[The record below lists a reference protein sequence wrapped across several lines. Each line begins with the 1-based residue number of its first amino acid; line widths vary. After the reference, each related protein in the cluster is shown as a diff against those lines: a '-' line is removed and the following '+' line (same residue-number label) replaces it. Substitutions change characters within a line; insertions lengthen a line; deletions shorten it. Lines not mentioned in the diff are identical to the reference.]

1 MLWLKICRSSL
12 PHYELRCLSLILMQT
27 AFCLGLA
34 ATIWT
39 KPTNAIALNL
49 ILHSLWCNSCS
60 KIISR
65 FGWLSCF
72 LRGFV
77 DGLEFKWN
85 DWKQEWKTL
94 PKAQRTRGLSSY
106 HSFWHKFWSNFNFR
120 NLNRLKL
127 KIFTKPSFQILDKI
141 QLRILAKPCAQS
153 RNKS

>member
-85 DWKQEWKTL
+85 DWKQEWKKTGTSWISCSQKPLCCIISTAAPEMPNKYNFLQIYKYKTFLVQNKLFYSRKCKL
-94 PKAQRTRGLSSY
+94 P
-106 HSFWHKFWSNFNFR
+106 H
-120 NLNRLKL
+120 
-127 KIFTKPSFQILDKI
+127 
-141 QLRILAKPCAQS
+141 
-153 RNKS
+153 

>member
-94 PKAQRTRGLSSY
+94 PKAQRTRGLSSSCQSNILRSY
-106 HSFWHKFWSNFNFR
+106 QKFKHKSWSHFIVRISPNHQ
-120 NLNRLKL
+120 L
-127 KIFTKPSFQILDKI
+127 KIPTKHQHHH
-141 QLRILAKPCAQS
+141 
-153 RNKS
+153 